1 MRNKSVFRFKKFSL
15 SHGKATMKVG
25 TDGVLLGAW
34 TSVLQAN
41 RILDVGTGS
50 GVIALMLA
58 QRTLPHV
65 HIDAIDLSGEDCG
78 VAKENV
84 AQSPWPEKVKI
95 HHSTVQN
102 FLNEPYDLIVSNPPY
117 FNNSFKPP
125 TEKRMAARHTET
137 LSQFD
142 LLFHSK
148 RLLSPSGRLS
158 IILPETEAQHFIK
171 LSSAHGWSC
180 VRVCAFRSR
189 VEKPVERLLLELS
202 LQPALA
208 QHEEL
213 ILYKSNEE
221 WTDDEKELTSDFY
234 LKA

>member
-78 VAKENV
+78 V
-84 AQSPWPEKVKI
+84 
-95 HHSTVQN
+95 
-102 FLNEPYDLIVSNPPY
+102 
-117 FNNSFKPP
+117 
-125 TEKRMAARHTET
+125 
-137 LSQFD
+137 
-142 LLFHSK
+142 
-148 RLLSPSGRLS
+148 
-158 IILPETEAQHFIK
+158 
-171 LSSAHGWSC
+171 
-180 VRVCAFRSR
+180 
-189 VEKPVERLLLELS
+189 
-202 LQPALA
+202 
-208 QHEEL
+208 
-213 ILYKSNEE
+213 
-221 WTDDEKELTSDFY
+221 
-234 LKA
+234 